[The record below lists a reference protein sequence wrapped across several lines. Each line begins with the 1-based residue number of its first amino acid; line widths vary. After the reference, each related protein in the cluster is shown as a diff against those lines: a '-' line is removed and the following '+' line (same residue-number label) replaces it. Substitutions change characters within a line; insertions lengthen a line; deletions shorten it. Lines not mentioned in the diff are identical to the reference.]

1 MLMHN
6 AQRRHIKA
14 QPYGMQRQLQVAFK
28 GKARQGKARQGKAR
42 QGKAGKARQCRAEQG
57 RAGQGRAG
65 QDNARQ
71 GKARQYGLLHYGAHA
86 LRQFALSWNM
96 LPEKDKRC
104 VALRCR
110 QVM

>member
-42 QGKAGKARQCRAEQG
+42 QGKARQCRAEQG

>member
-6 AQRRHIKA
+6 AQQRHIKA

-42 QGKAGKARQCRAEQG
+42 QGNV
-57 RAGQGRAG
+57 GQGRAG

-71 GKARQYGLLHYGAHA
+71 GKARQCGLLRYGAHA
-86 LRQFALSWNM
+86 LIQFALSWNM
-96 LPEKDKRC
+96 LPEKDKRR